1 MLRSRQP
8 GRCVE
13 VVVGRS
19 LVVGLGS
26 VEEALLVGDVCFDRL
41 VSECFSLQVDLAPC
55 EGARAGPG
63 PMFLMV

>member
-1 MLRSRQP
+1 
-8 GRCVE
+8 

-19 LVVGLGS
+19 LVVGLGR

-41 VSECFSLQVDLAPC
+41 VSDCLALQVDLPPC

>member
-1 MLRSRQP
+1 M
-8 GRCVE
+8 
-13 VVVGRS
+13 VVGRS